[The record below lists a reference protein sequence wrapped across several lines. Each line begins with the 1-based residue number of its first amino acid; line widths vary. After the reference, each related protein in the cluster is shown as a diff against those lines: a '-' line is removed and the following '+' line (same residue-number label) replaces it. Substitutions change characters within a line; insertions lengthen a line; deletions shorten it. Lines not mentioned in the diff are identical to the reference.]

1 VSERVRTA
9 DFELPLPAGWSDRTA
24 VTLAAP
30 VASDGY
36 APNLVVTREP
46 LCDHLGLGGFADG
59 QGNIIRD
66 HADEYAVLS
75 TEHGEVGGERALVR
89 VVRWRIGDEQR
100 VMQLQAFCLHDGL
113 AYALV
118 GTATDSAFG
127 EAEPAFR
134 EALAGF
140 RFAR

>member
-9 DFELPLPAGWSDRTA
+9 DYELPLPDGWSDRTA

-30 VASDGY
+30 VTADGY
-36 APNLVVTREP
+36 VPNLVVTREP
-46 LCDHLGLGGFADG
+46 LCAGLGLGGFADG
-59 QGNIIRD
+59 QRNILRD
-66 HADEYAVLS
+66 QADEFAVLS
-75 TEHGEVGGERALVR
+75 TEHGEVGGERAVIR

-100 VMQLQAFCLHDGL
+100 VMQLQAFCLHAGL
-113 AYALV
+113 AYALI
-118 GTATDSAFG
+118 GTASDTMFG

-134 EALAGF
+134 EAVAGF